1 MKIELRNP
9 RVSDAKR
16 FFEILTNPNF
26 KYFSGIPKSLEDE
39 IKWIKKSSERRKK
52 NIEYNYA
59 IICKGKL
66 IGGCGIKIDSDE
78 GHRGEIGYFVAEEYW
93 SKGIASKAVKLLEK
107 IAFKDLKL
115 RRLTILMDP
124 RNIGSEKVAIK
135 CGYIKEGTMRK
146 YHKFRGKL
154 TDNHLYAKVK

>member
-1 MKIELRNP
+1 MKIELRYP

-39 IKWIKKSSERRKK
+39 IKWVKKSKLRREK

-59 IICKGKL
+59 IIYENTL
-66 IGGCGIKIDSDE
+66 IGGCGIKIDQE
-78 GHRGEIGYFVAEEYW
+78 EKHRCEIGYFVSEEYW
-93 SKGIASKAVKLLEK
+93 GKGIATKAVKLLEK
-107 IAFKDLKL
+107 IAFKDFKL
-115 RRLTILMDP
+115 RRIIILMDP

-135 CGYIKEGTMRK
+135 CGYVKEGTMRK
-146 YHKFRGKL
+146 YHKLRGRL
-154 TDNHLYAKVK
+154 TDNHLYAKVR